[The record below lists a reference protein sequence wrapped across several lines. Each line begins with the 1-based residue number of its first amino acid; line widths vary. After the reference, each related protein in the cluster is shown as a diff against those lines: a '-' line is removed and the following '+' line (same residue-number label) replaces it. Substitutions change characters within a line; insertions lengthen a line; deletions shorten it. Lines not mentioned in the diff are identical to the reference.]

1 MYRKGIAVS
10 DVLAPAIVSFTIND
24 SLEKVLQKLKCYHIL
39 SAPVRDAEDKNYVGR
54 ISTRDIVNIVAK
66 NPNVSL
72 NEKISDIWPSAV
84 GVTSEDEKSFKYG
97 PGGLES
103 IYTFK
108 ITTPIEVIFDTFAKG
123 VHQVLLC
130 FAGEG
135 HENIL
140 RVLSQSDMIR
150 YMFTEDNFLDKEFKQ
165 MKLSELNC
173 FERPVTTVKQNDKV
187 LDTIRMMSEKNLR
200 AVAVL
205 EENTDKI
212 KTTFS
217 ASELK
222 GLTPS
227 LLKQLENITIDEY
240 FKKTYRKPRRPVG
253 ITNQET
259 LEEALRRLTL
269 QKVHRLWE
277 INDDKTVTGV
287 LSMTD
292 IFKLLT
298 QRFQSHKTE

>member
-1 MYRKGIAVS
+1 
-10 DVLAPAIVSFTIND
+10 LAPAIVSCTIND
-24 SLEKVLQKLKCYHIL
+24 TLDQVLQKLKCYHIL

-66 NPNVSL
+66 NPEVSL
-72 NEKISDIWPSAV
+72 NERIFDIWPSAV
-84 GVTSEDEKSFKYG
+84 GVTKEDEKSFKYG

-108 ITTPIEVIFDTFAKG
+108 ITTPIEVILETFASG

-130 FAGEG
+130 IAVEGG
-135 HENIL
+135 HENTL

-150 YMFTEDNFLDKEFKQ
+150 YMITEDNFLDKEFKLK
-165 MKLSELNC
+165 KLSELNC
-173 FERPVTTVKQNDKV
+173 IEREVTTVNINDKV
-187 LDTIRMMSEKNLR
+187 LDTIRMMADKNLR

-205 EENTDKI
+205 ENGKI

-222 GLTPS
+222 GLTPR
-227 LLKQLENITIDEY
+227 LLKQLENITIDQY
-240 FKKTYRKPRRPVG
+240 FKKTYRKPRRPIG
-253 ITNQET
+253 ISSQET

-277 INDDKTVTGV
+277 INEEEKTVTGV

-298 QRFQSHKTE
+298 QNFQSRKTK

>member
-1 MYRKGIAVS
+1 MYRKGIVVS
-10 DVLAPAIVSFTIND
+10 DVLAPAIVSCTIND
-24 SLEKVLQKLKCYHIL
+24 SLDQVLQKLKRYHIL

-54 ISTRDIVNIVAK
+54 ISTRDIVNIVAN
-66 NPNVSL
+66 NPNITL
-72 NEKISDIWPSAV
+72 NEKISDIWSSAV

-108 ITTPIEVIFDTFAKG
+108 ITTPIEVILETFAKG
-123 VHQVLLC
+123 VHQILLSYS
-130 FAGEG
+130 AEG

-140 RVLSQSDMIR
+140 RVVSQSDMIR
-150 YMFTEDNFLDKEFKQ
+150 YMFTEDNFLDKDFKT
-165 MKLSELNC
+165 MKLSSLNC
-173 FERPVTTVKQNDKV
+173 IERPVTTVNLNDKV
-187 LDTIRMMSEKNLR
+187 IDTIRMMAEKNLR

-205 EENTDKI
+205 EENSNKI

-222 GLTPS
+222 GLTPR
-227 LLKQLENITIDEY
+227 LLKQLENITIKEY
-240 FKKTYRKPRRPVG
+240 FRKTYRKPRSPVG
-253 ITNQET
+253 ITEQET

-269 QKVHRLWE
+269 QRVHRLWE
-277 INDDKTVTGV
+277 INEDKTVTGV

-292 IFKLLT
+292 IFKVLA
-298 QRFQSHKTE
+298 QNFKFHKTE